1 MRAGGRVGGGPPGR
15 VREVESKQGWVR
27 GGRGQLAQ
35 LLEEGLSLQ
44 FLQALGSTK
53 GYSIGRSVT

>member
-1 MRAGGRVGGGPPGR
+1 M
-15 VREVESKQGWVR
+15 REVESKQGWVR